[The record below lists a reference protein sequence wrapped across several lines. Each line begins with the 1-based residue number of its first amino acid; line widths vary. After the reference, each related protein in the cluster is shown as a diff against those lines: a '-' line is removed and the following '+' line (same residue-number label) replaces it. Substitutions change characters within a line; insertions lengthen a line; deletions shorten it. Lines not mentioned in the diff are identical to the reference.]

1 MRIEHIVSTMGRT
14 EFSFLENLKMQA
26 PCLAVNQKSEE
37 GALTYALSGGEAKIL
52 CTPEK
57 GLSRSRNKLL
67 ANAVGEICIIG
78 DDDVEY
84 LPDYIKTI
92 EEAYACLPQA
102 DIIVFRFTHEKGKET
117 RARYSKIKRL
127 HMWNISK
134 AASVEIT
141 FKREKV
147 VNSGISFN
155 NEIGL
160 GTEFSSGEENAFLAD
175 ALRAGLKIYHYP
187 KTICY
192 AVEAHDLK
200 DDDGLKKY
208 LYSKGGAYYCIYKK
222 SFWFYA
228 LGFVLLKKRTLF
240 KNVSVLQAYRW
251 MREGKRQYKEK
262 VEANKCF

>member
-1 MRIEHIVSTMGRT
+1 MKIEHIVSTMGRT
-14 EFSFLENLKMQA
+14 EFSFLENMQMQA
-26 PCLAVNQKSEE
+26 PCLVVNQKCEE
-37 GALTYALSGGEAKIL
+37 GESSYPLSGGDAKIL
-52 CTPEK
+52 STPEK

-67 ANAVGEICIIG
+67 QNATGDVCIIG

-84 LPDYIKTI
+84 LPDYLQDI
-92 EEAYACLPQA
+92 EQAYKLLPKA

-127 HMWNISK
+127 RMWNISK

-141 FKREKV
+141 FKRENV
-147 VNSGISFN
+147 LNAGLSFH

-160 GTEFSSGEENAFLAD
+160 GTEFSTGEENAFLAD

-192 AVEAHDLK
+192 AVEAHDLQ
-200 DDDGLKKY
+200 DDNELERY
-208 LYSKGGAYYCIYKK
+208 LIGKGAAYHCIYKR

-228 LGFVLLKKRTLF
+228 LGFIVLKKRSLF
-240 KNVSVLQAYRW
+240 RNVSISQAYAW
-251 MREGKRQYKEK
+251 MKQGRKKYMDKMGER
-262 VEANKCF
+262 

>member
-1 MRIEHIVSTMGRT
+1 MKIEHVVSTMERT
-14 EFSFLENLKMQA
+14 DCSFLENMQMQA
-26 PCLAVNQKSEE
+26 PCLVVNQKCPESES
-37 GALTYALSGGEAKIL
+37 TYSLPNGNAKIL
-52 CTPEK
+52 STSEK

-67 ANAVGEICIIG
+67 QNATGDICIIG

-84 LPDYIKTI
+84 LPNYLQDI
-92 EEAYACLPQA
+92 EQAYVSLPKA

-141 FKREKV
+141 FKRESILKA
-147 VNSGISFN
+147 GISFH

-160 GTEFSSGEENAFLAD
+160 GTEFPTGEENAFLAD

-192 AVEAHDLK
+192 AVEEHDLK
-200 DDDGLKKY
+200 NDNDIKRY
-208 LYSKGGAYYCIYKK
+208 LIGKGAAYHCIYKK
-222 SFWFYA
+222 VFWFYA
-228 LGFVLLKKRTLF
+228 LGFIVLKKRSLF
-240 KNVSVLQAYRW
+240 KSVSICQAYTW
-251 MREGKRQYKEK
+251 MKEGRKKYIEKTGEKR
-262 VEANKCF
+262 

>member
-1 MRIEHIVSTMGRT
+1 MKIEHIVSTMGRT
-14 EFSFLENLKMQA
+14 EFSFLENMQMQES
-26 PCLAVNQKSEE
+26 CLVVNQKCAEDES
-37 GALTYALSGGEAKIL
+37 AYSFAGGEAKIL
-52 CTPEK
+52 STKEK

-67 ANAVGEICIIG
+67 QNATGDICIIT

-84 LPDYIKTI
+84 LSDYVKTI
-92 EEAYACLPQA
+92 EEAYELLPQA

-141 FKREKV
+141 FKRENVLNAK
-147 VNSGISFN
+147 ILFN

-160 GTEFSSGEENAFLAD
+160 GTEFPTGEENAFLAD

-192 AVEAHDLK
+192 AVEAHDLHDDK
-200 DDDGLKKY
+200 DLKQY
-208 LYSKGGAYYCIYKK
+208 LIGKGAAYHCIYKRN
-222 SFWFYA
+222 FWLYA
-228 LGFVLLKKRTLF
+228 LGFIILKKRSLF
-240 KNVSVLQAYRW
+240 RNVSIFQAYAW
-251 MREGKRQYKEK
+251 MKQGKRDYISKTGEK
-262 VEANKCF
+262 R

>member
-1 MRIEHIVSTMGRT
+1 MRIEHIVSTMERK
-14 EFSFLENLKMQA
+14 EFAFLENMQMQA
-26 PCLAVNQKSEE
+26 PCLVVNQKCADNES
-37 GALTYALSGGEAKIL
+37 TYSFANGDARILSTI
-52 CTPEK
+52 EK

-67 ANAVGEICIIG
+67 QNATGEICVIG

-84 LPDYIKTI
+84 LPNYLQDI
-92 EEAYACLPQA
+92 EQAYSSLPKA

-141 FKREKV
+141 FKRESV
-147 VNSGISFN
+147 LRAGISFH

-160 GTEFSSGEENAFLAD
+160 GTEFSTGEENAFLAD

-192 AVEAHDLK
+192 AVEEHDLK
-200 DDDGLKKY
+200 DDNDVKKY
-208 LYSKGGAYYCIYKK
+208 LIGKGAAYHCIYKK
-222 SFWFYA
+222 SFWFYT
-228 LGFVLLKKRTLF
+228 LGFIILKKRSLF
-240 KNVSVLQAYRW
+240 KNISIFQAYAW
-251 MREGKRQYKEK
+251 MKEGRKKYIDKTGENR
-262 VEANKCF
+262 